1 MDTLDPLSLLPLFH
15 LSAIRLAKPWPF
27 SSPPHHAVVLLE
39 FLGGSTTSAAPLDR
53 GNGGRHQAVRVT
65 EYGGAAGCGVH
76 LHDLEIGKCSTTS
89 STRIPLET
97 LSVFE
102 GEFSWNMFHPLRASP
117 RLDLGTLVVP
127 SVGIFFFSMLRTHQ
141 K

>member
-1 MDTLDPLSLLPLFH
+1 MDTLDPLSLLPLLH

-39 FLGGSTTSAAPLDR
+39 FLGGSTTSFAPLDR
-53 GNGGRHQAVRVT
+53 
-65 EYGGAAGCGVH
+65 GAAGCGVH

-117 RLDLGTLVVP
+117 RLDLGLLVCSHRRNFFVKLITN
-127 SVGIFFFSMLRTHQ
+127 VGSGELGFETDVFGP
-141 K
+141 